1 MNKKLETLIK
11 VSVLAAIAAVVML
24 FEVSLV
30 PLVPPFYKVDLSEVI
45 VLLGGF
51 ALGPGPAIM
60 IEALK
65 NFINFLLDGTTTMGI
80 GEVANFLMG
89 CALVLP
95 ASYMYHKNKTKKQA
109 LLGMLVGIISLCVVA
124 MILNYFVL
132 LPAYAYF
139 FKMPIEAFLSQ
150 ASIPVSS
157 LFTFMLVAV
166 LPFNLIKGFL
176 SCLVV
181 FLLYKRVTP
190 ILKNNK

>member
-24 FEVSLV
+24 FEISLV
-30 PLVPPFYKVDLSEVI
+30 PLVPPFYKVDFSEVI

-65 NFINFLLDGTTTMGI
+65 NFINFLLDGSTTMGI

-89 CALVLP
+89 CALVVP
-95 ASYMYHKNKTKKQA
+95 ASYLYHKNKTKKQA
-109 LLGMLVGIISLCVVA
+109 FIGMVVGIVSLCVVA
-124 MILNYFVL
+124 MVLNYFVL

-150 ASIPVSS
+150 ASIPVTN
-157 LFTFMLVAV
+157 LFMFILVAV
-166 LPFNLIKGFL
+166 LPFNLIKGTAT
-176 SCLVV
+176 CLVV
-181 FLLYKRVTP
+181 FLVYKKVTP
-190 ILKNNK
+190 ILKGSK

>member
-24 FEVSLV
+24 FELSLV
-30 PLVPPFYKVDLSEVI
+30 PLVPPFFKMDFSEVI

-89 CALVLP
+89 CALVVP
-95 ASYMYHKNKTKKQA
+95 ASYMYQKNKTKKQA
-109 LLGMLVGIISLCVVA
+109 IIGMVVGIISLSVVA

-166 LPFNLIKGFL
+166 LPFNLIKGTAT
-176 SCLVV
+176 CLVV
-181 FLLYKRVTP
+181 FLVYKKVTP
-190 ILKNNK
+190 ILKGSK